1 MVGFNARELLLSRL
15 SQVIVIVVAA
25 ETLEQPV
32 VVLVTLTVY
41 LPAVVAV

>member
-32 VVLVTLTVY
+32 VVLVTLTAY